1 MSKTRCILATVC
13 ATLLAGS
20 AGADDFDRRG
30 WFAGAGFGVGASFL
44 SEYLEQETN
53 GVVEIQSTGSLNVRG
68 GYRLLPWLALASGSE
83 CFDDLTTEG
92 ASCCFSMQGDDVPA
106 KLPVKLHE
114 VKQGSGHDA
123 DLTGAECSVSAS
135 P

>member
-1 MSKTRCILATVC
+1 MYFKK
-13 ATLLAGS
+13 LLWS
-20 AGADDFDRRG
+20 AVPVP
-30 WFAGAGFGVGASFL
+30 VGAP
-44 SEYLEQETN
+44 T
-53 GVVEIQSTGSLNVRG
+53 VASL
-68 GYRLLPWLALASGSE
+68 SGSE

-123 DLTGAECSVSAS
+123 DLTGAECSVSA
-135 P
+135 PP